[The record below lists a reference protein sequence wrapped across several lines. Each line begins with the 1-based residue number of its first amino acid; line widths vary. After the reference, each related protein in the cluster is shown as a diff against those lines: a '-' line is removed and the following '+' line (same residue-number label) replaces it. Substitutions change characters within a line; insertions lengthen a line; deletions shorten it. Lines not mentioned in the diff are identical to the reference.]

1 MEIHDQRV
9 PPIRPSIAQR
19 EMRPVTQPPRR
30 PITLKELAAL
40 LELSPATVSRVIN
53 GQADKYR
60 IAADTRKRVLAVA
73 AEHGYAAN
81 SVARSLRERRTYT
94 IGVIVPEIS
103 EGYSTAVLAGIE
115 DELLQAGFFYFVVS
129 HRHRPELLAGYPR
142 MLLARSVEGIIA
154 VDTPLAEPLPVPLV
168 AVSGHNHRPG
178 VINIELDHDLAARLA
193 LQHLH
198 SLGHRRIAF
207 IKGQPVSSD
216 TELRWQAIVESARAL
231 GLTIDPRLVVQLEKP
246 DPGPEPGAEATRQ
259 LLARNLSFTALF
271 AFNDVTAIGAV
282 LALRAAGLRIPA
294 DVSVLGFD
302 DIFAAATHN
311 PPLTTIRQPLRAM
324 GQAAAAT
331 LLSLIRGSLAPSQPA
346 NLTVHPELVL
356 RNSTAPPPSQS

>member
-1 MEIHDQRV
+1 MTK
-9 PPIRPSIAQR
+9 PPP
-19 EMRPVTQPPRR
+19 R

-53 GQADKYR
+53 GQAEKYR
-60 IAADTRKRVLAVA
+60 IAAPTRKRVLAAA
-73 AEHGYAAN
+73 AEHGYTAN

-94 IGVIVPEIS
+94 VGVIVPEIS

-129 HRHRPELLAGYPR
+129 HRHRAELLDGYPR
-142 MLLARSVEGIIA
+142 MLVTRAVEGIIA
-154 VDTPLAEPLPVPLV
+154 VDTPIAQPLPVPLV
-168 AVSGHNHRPG
+168 AVSGHERRPG
-178 VINIELDHDLAARLA
+178 VITIELDHDHAARLA

-198 SLGHRRIAF
+198 GLGHRRIAF

-216 TELRWQAIVESARAL
+216 TELRWQAIVENARTL
-231 GLTIDPRLVVQLEKP
+231 DLTIDPQLVVQLEKP

-259 LLARNLSFTALF
+259 LLASQFLASQAPGTAPFTALF

-282 LALRAAGLRIPA
+282 LALRAAGLRVPA

-331 LLSLIRGSLAPSQPA
+331 LLGLIRGNPAPPQPTA
-346 NLTVHPELVL
+346 LTVHPELVV
-356 RNSTAPPPSQS
+356 RDSTAPPPSPR